1 MTPVGGDV
9 KSPQDP
15 RIHQAEQMQRS
26 LWSQIQSI
34 LPPSLEEFP
43 QVLGPEVDGAVV
55 MCVKEAAA
63 SIYTH
68 DPGRCRQL
76 GELIMDYSWEKL
88 NGCKWR
94 DVSRDWRTAY
104 SYGCLFKVVGIC
116 RGPVVNKEEV
126 LRVCDMSLLLG
137 AEIMDNVISRIIQIL
152 SQPLSKDS
160 VEPPECKTVLTQK
173 IRKRAKD
180 TQGKEPGTEPSS
192 QIPEKIPRP
201 LTPVL
206 HIATT
211 IPVVRCPS
219 LEEFRHNYLIPQKA
233 VILEGVIDHWP
244 CMKKWSVE
252 YIQKVAG
259 CRTVPVELGSRYTDA
274 EWSQR
279 LMTVNDFISNYI
291 LDQPA
296 RRGYLAQHQLF
307 EQIHE
312 LKEDIGIPDYCCLG
326 EGDEDDI
333 TINAWFGPAG
343 TVSPLHQDP
352 QQNFLAQIVG
362 RKYLRLYSVSET
374 ERLYPFDS
382 SLLHNTSQVDIEN
395 PDVDKFPDFAQAAY
409 QECILYPGQILFIPV
424 KWWHYVRALDISFS
438 VSFWWS

>member
-1 MTPVGGDV
+1 
-9 KSPQDP
+9 
-15 RIHQAEQMQRS
+15 MQPSR
-26 LWSQIQSI
+26 WSQIRSI

-43 QVLGPEVDGAVV
+43 QVRGPEVDGAIV
-55 MCVKEAAA
+55 MCMKEAAA
-63 SIYTH
+63 CIYAH
-68 DPGRCRQL
+68 DLGRCGQL

-88 NGCKWR
+88 NGRNWR

-104 SYGCLFKVVGIC
+104 SYGCLFKVVGSC
-116 RGPVVNKEEV
+116 EQPVFNKEEA

-137 AEIMDNVISRIIQIL
+137 AEIMNNVISRIIQIL
-152 SQPLSKDS
+152 SDPLS
-160 VEPPECKTVLTQK
+160 VEPPEGTTGLTNKTQK
-173 IRKRAKD
+173 RPRE
-180 TQGKEPGTEPSS
+180 EPETEPDGTT
-192 QIPEKIPRP
+192 PEKIPRP
-201 LTPVL
+201 LTPLL
-206 HIATT
+206 HVDAT
-211 IPVVRCPS
+211 IPTICCPS
-219 LEEFRHNYLIPQKA
+219 LEYFRQNYLIPQKA

-274 EWSQR
+274 GWSQS
-279 LMTVNDFISNYI
+279 LMTVNEFINNYI

-307 EQIHE
+307 DQVGE

-333 TINAWFGPAG
+333 TVNAWFGPAG

-395 PDVDKFPDFAQAAY
+395 PDTDKFPDFAKADY
-409 QECILYPGQILFIPV
+409 QECILRPGQILFIPV

>member
-1 MTPVGGDV
+1 
-9 KSPQDP
+9 
-15 RIHQAEQMQRS
+15 MQS
-26 LWSQIQSI
+26 SVWSQIRSI
-34 LPPSLEEFP
+34 LPPSLKDFALE
-43 QVLGPEVDGAVV
+43 LGPEVDGAITVC
-55 MCVKEAAA
+55 MKEAAA
-63 SIYTH
+63 CIYTC
-68 DPGRCRQL
+68 DLKRCGQL

-88 NGCKWR
+88 NGCNWR
-94 DVSRDWRTAY
+94 DVSRDWRTVY
-104 SYGCLFKVVGIC
+104 SFGCLFKVVSGCGGLVI
-116 RGPVVNKEEV
+116 NKEEV

-137 AEIMDNVISRIIQIL
+137 AEILSNVISRIVQIL
-152 SQPLSKDS
+152 NVPLSKDS
-160 VEPPECKTVLTQK
+160 VEPRECTTVLTHKTQK
-173 IRKRAKD
+173 RQRD
-180 TQGKEPGTEPSS
+180 TQENKLEAEPEAK
-192 QIPEKIPRP
+192 ILEKIPLLP
-201 LTPVL
+201 TL
-206 HIATT
+206 HIDRT
-211 IPVVRCPS
+211 IPTVRCPS
-219 LEEFRHNYLIPQKA
+219 LEYFRQNYLIPQKP

-244 CMKKWSVE
+244 CMNKWSVE
-252 YIQKVAG
+252 YLKKVAG

-274 EWSQR
+274 EWSQT
-279 LMTVNDFISNYI
+279 LMTVNEFITNYI

-307 EQIHE
+307 EQIRE
-312 LKEDIGIPDYCCLG
+312 LKDDIGIPDYCCLG

-374 ERLYPFDS
+374 EHLYPFDS

-395 PDVDKFPDFAQAAY
+395 PDTDKFPDFVKAVH
-409 QECILYPGQILFIPV
+409 QECILCPGQILFIPV

>member
-1 MTPVGGDV
+1 MDQV
-9 KSPQDP
+9 QN
-15 RIHQAEQMQRS
+15 S
-26 LWSQIQSI
+26 LWSQIRSL
-34 LPPSLEEFP
+34 LPQRLEEFP
-43 QVLGPEVDGAVV
+43 QDLGPEVDGAIAVC
-55 MCVKEAAA
+55 MKEAAA
-63 SIYTH
+63 CIYTG
-68 DPGRCRQL
+68 DPARCGQL

-88 NGCKWR
+88 NGCNWK

-104 SYGCLFKVVGIC
+104 SYGCLFKVVGVC
-116 RGPVVNKEEV
+116 GVPVFNKDEV
-126 LRVCDMSLLLG
+126 LRVCDMSMLLG
-137 AEIMDNVISRIIQIL
+137 AEIMNNVISRIIQIL
-152 SQPLSKDS
+152 SDPHAKET
-160 VEPPECKTVLTQK
+160 VKPPEGTRVLTHK
-173 IRKRAKD
+173 SHKRHRD
-180 TQGKEPGTEPSS
+180 IQGNDPETEPNGK
-192 QIPEKIPRP
+192 IPEKIPRA

-206 HIATT
+206 HVDTT
-211 IPVVRCPS
+211 IPTVRCPS
-219 LEEFRHNYLIPQKA
+219 LENFRHNCLLPQKA

-274 EWSQR
+274 EWSQS
-279 LMTVNDFISNYI
+279 LMTVNDFINNYI

-307 EQIHE
+307 DQIRE

-352 QQNFLAQIVG
+352 QQNFLAQVVG
-362 RKYLRLYSVSET
+362 RKYLRLYSVCET

-382 SLLHNTSQVDIEN
+382 SLLHNTSQVDVEN
-395 PDVDKFPDFAQAAY
+395 PDTDKFPDFAQAVY
-409 QECILYPGQILFIPV
+409 QECILCPGQILFIPV
-424 KWWHYVRALDISFS
+424 KWWHYVKALDISFS
-438 VSFWWS
+438 VSYWWS